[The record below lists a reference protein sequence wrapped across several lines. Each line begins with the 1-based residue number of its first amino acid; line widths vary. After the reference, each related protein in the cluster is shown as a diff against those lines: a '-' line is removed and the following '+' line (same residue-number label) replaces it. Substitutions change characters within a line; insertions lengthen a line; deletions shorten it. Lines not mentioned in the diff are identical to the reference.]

1 MSSRTLTTWL
11 LIAGPIVAI
20 VGFGGWGT
28 VLGFDLDSS
37 DSQAVITA
45 LAGNIDGVKPF
56 AMLATLGY
64 LSIIAGLAGVK
75 SSMDGGSG
83 HSIAGVG
90 VLLLVIGAAG
100 GVIEAGLQL
109 ATGEAGSQAA
119 QAAAAGAAES
129 AATLS
134 SVAAAAYAAS
144 SGIGAITT
152 AFVMLGFGII
162 GAGILVQKNF
172 HTAIGALIVVVGII
186 GTIVAAVDYTN
197 QLMFGVYIL
206 FMLLSV
212 AMGIITLRSQS

>member
-206 FMLLSV
+206 FMLLCV

>member
-28 VLGFDLDSS
+28 VVGFDLDSS

-64 LSIIAGLAGVK
+64 LSIVAGLAGVK

-90 VLLLVIGAAG
+90 VLLLVIG
-100 GVIEAGLQL
+100 
-109 ATGEAGSQAA
+109 S
-119 QAAAAGAAES
+119 AGAAIETPNGS
-129 AATLS
+129 DIANALPSSPIVITPDTSPGIPWRGAMVYFNDLEGKITKINLTNSTKNGADLFSQTTLFNL
-134 SVAAAAYAAS
+134 
-144 SGIGAITT
+144 GA
-152 AFVMLGFGII
+152 
-162 GAGILVQKNF
+162 N
-172 HTAIGALIVVVGII
+172 
-186 GTIVAAVDYTN
+186 TINKRYSY
-197 QLMFGVYIL
+197 F
-206 FMLLSV
+206 
-212 AMGIITLRSQS
+212 R